1 MKIYNLLFLGLFL
14 LLFSACTSHQV
25 EPMMKMTPPQYV
37 KESSVGNCDVAP
49 VEAKEGSLFGRS
61 GNPLFSDK
69 KAMQINDIVTIVID
83 ERAFQSSQGDKK
95 LTDTSV
101 NNLGGGIFGGTG
113 GGVGRSIGG
122 TINGMTDISFN
133 TNSNNNFSASGTQS
147 RNEKFKATITARV
160 VRILNNG
167 NYFVAGSRELLLNGT
182 KQIVRITG
190 GIRPYDIAQD
200 NTIDSK
206 YISDAKIFYDTE
218 GDIRESTRK
227 PWGSRMVESIWPF

>member
-1 MKIYNLLFLGLFL
+1 MKSLKLLMIAALMLLFAG
-14 LLFSACTSHQV
+14 CTSHQV
-25 EPMMKMTPPQYV
+25 EPIMPMTPPQYV
-37 KESSVGNCDVAP
+37 QKSSVGNCDIAQQDL
-49 VEAKEGSLFGRS
+49 KEGSLFGKGS
-61 GNPLFSDK
+61 NPLFADK
-69 KAMQINDIVTIVID
+69 KAMHINDIVTVVID

-101 NNLGGGIFGGTG
+101 SNLGGGLFGGTG
-113 GGVGRSIGG
+113 AGIGTSIGKSLN
-122 TINGMTDISFN
+122 TVTDIGFK

-147 RNEKFKATITARV
+147 RNEKFKTTVTARV

-167 NYFVAGSRELLLNGT
+167 NYFIAGSRELLLNGT

-190 GIRPYDIAQD
+190 VIRPYDIDQA

-206 YISDAKIFYDTE
+206 YISDAKILYETE

-227 PWGSRMVESIWPF
+227 PWGSRMVESVWPF

>member
-1 MKIYNLLFLGLFL
+1 MKYFLLFIQIVLIFFISG
-14 LLFSACTSHQV
+14 CTSHQV
-25 EPMMKMTPPQYV
+25 EPVLNMTPPQYV
-37 KESSVGNCDVAP
+37 QNSSVGKCEIATVKP
-49 VEAKEGSLFGRS
+49 KEGSLFGK
-61 GNPLFSDK
+61 GTNPLFADK
-69 KAMQINDIVTIVID
+69 KAMHINDIVTVIID

-95 LTDTSV
+95 LTDTAV
-101 NNLGGGIFGGTG
+101 TNLGGGIFGGTG
-113 GGVGRSIGG
+113 AGIGSSVGKSLN
-122 TINGMTDISFN
+122 TLTDIGFK

-167 NYFVAGSRELLLNGT
+167 NYFIAGSRELLLNGT

-190 GIRPYDIAQD
+190 VIRPYDIDQA

-206 YISDAKIFYDTE
+206 YISDAKIFYETE

-227 PWGSRMVESIWPF
+227 PWGSRLVESVWPF

>member
-1 MKIYNLLFLGLFL
+1 MRSIHLLYPVIFSLLFG
-14 LLFSACTSHQV
+14 ACTSHQV
-25 EPMMKMTPPQYV
+25 EPMMRMTPPQYV
-37 KESSVGNCDVAP
+37 QESAVGNCDIKP
-49 VEAKEGSLFGRS
+49 VQVKEGSLFGRS

-69 KAMQINDIVTIVID
+69 KAMQINDIVTIIID

-113 GGVGRSIGG
+113 AGIGRSVG
-122 TINGMTDISFN
+122 TSINGVTDISFK

-160 VRILNNG
+160 VKVLHNG

-190 GIRPYDIAQD
+190 VIRPYDIAQD

-206 YISDAKIFYDTE
+206 YISDAKIFYETE

-227 PWGSRMVESIWPF
+227 PWGSRMVESVWPF

>member
-1 MKIYNLLFLGLFL
+1 MRELKLLIIAGIT

-25 EPMMKMTPPQYV
+25 EPRIDLSVPAYV
-37 KESSVGNCDVAP
+37 KSNSKGNCEMIQKRAN
-49 VEAKEGSLFGRS
+49 EGSIYASGTTQLFA
-61 GNPLFSDK
+61 DK
-69 KAMQINDIVTIVID
+69 KAMRINDIVTVIIN
-83 ERAFQSSQGDKK
+83 ESAFQSSQGDKK

-101 NNLGGGIFGGTG
+101 NNLGGGIFGGVGTG
-113 GGVGRSIGG
+113 IGATVGQNVN
-122 TINGMTDISFN
+122 TLTDISFK

-167 NYFVAGSRELLLNGT
+167 NYFIAGSRELLLNGT
-182 KQIVRITG
+182 KQIVKITG
-190 GIRPYDIAQD
+190 VIRPFDIDQS

-206 YISDAKIFYDTE
+206 YIADARIFYETE
-218 GDIRESTRK
+218 GDIRESTKK